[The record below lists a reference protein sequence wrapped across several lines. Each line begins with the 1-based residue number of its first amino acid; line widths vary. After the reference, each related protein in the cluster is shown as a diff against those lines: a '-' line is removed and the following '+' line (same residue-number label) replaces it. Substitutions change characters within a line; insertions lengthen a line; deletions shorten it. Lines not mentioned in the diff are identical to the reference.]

1 MSITKK
7 IARNFVLPAIIG
19 LKFEKRLFKKSQ
31 KKCCIINFHGVR
43 QTKIGVFNNR
53 HLMLEEFEKT
63 IKYLSQNFLVVPLKE
78 AFEYHR
84 GKAIT
89 TTKKIVAL
97 TFDDGYLNNFEL
109 ALPILKK
116 YNVAATFFI
125 VTKGLKSKEF
135 LIWPDLIDLIK
146 SQHKE
151 DITINGFK
159 FPKETYFNEK
169 LQHDVLD
176 YIKTLGDKAEDIAL
190 ELASKHA
197 NLKQNINKRAELID
211 IIRENNFV
219 NYVSEP
225 LIEFGSH
232 THTHFCL
239 EYLDKSTA
247 AKEMEESKV
256 IIEKFTGRKILSL
269 AFPDGS
275 YTQETIDLA
284 KELGYINLVAVEY
297 KLNEQNKNASI
308 LSRFTISNST
318 TFQSNILR
326 LAKDF
331 DKYGF

>member
-1 MSITKK
+1 MSISKK

-19 LKFEKRLFKKSQ
+19 LKLEKGLFRKSQ

-43 QTKIGVFNNR
+43 QTKIGLFNNR
-53 HLMLEEFEKT
+53 HLILEEFEKT
-63 IKYLSQNFLVVPLKE
+63 IKYISQNFLVVPLAE

-84 GKAIT
+84 GRPIT

-109 ALPILKK
+109 ALPVLKK
-116 YNVAATFFI
+116 YNVPATFFI
-125 VTKGLKSKEF
+125 VTKGLKNKDF

-146 SQHKE
+146 LQHKE
-151 DITINGFK
+151 DIIVNGSI

-169 LQHDVLD
+169 LQQDILGYV
-176 YIKTLGDKAEDIAL
+176 KTLGNKAEELTL
-190 ELASKHA
+190 ELASKQN
-197 NLKQNINKRAELID
+197 NLKHIISQCTELIE

-219 NYVSEP
+219 KYVSEP

-232 THTHFCL
+232 THSHFCL
-239 EYLDKSTA
+239 EYLDKNSA
-247 AKEMEESKV
+247 VKEMEESK
-256 IIEKFTGRKILSL
+256 IILEKFTEKKTLSL